1 MQTER
6 EVRNMRAK
14 SMNHLSVK
22 ALEKLYQ
29 YGYYETAKYRY
40 SYNYDKDK
48 IYRIEK
54 KMLGTTEA
62 FDPENWIEQ

>member
-1 MQTER
+1 
-6 EVRNMRAK
+6 MRAK

-22 ALEKLYQ
+22 ALKKLYE
-29 YGYYETAKYRY
+29 YGHYETAKYRY
-40 SYNYDKDK
+40 SYDYDEDK

-62 FDPENWIEQ
+62 LDPENWIEQ

>member
-1 MQTER
+1 
-6 EVRNMRAK
+6 MRAK

-29 YGYYETAKYRY
+29 YGHYETAKYGY
-40 SYNYDKDK
+40 SYDYDEDK

-54 KMLGTTEA
+54 KMLGNFIFA
-62 FDPENWIEQ
+62 VS

>member
-22 ALEKLYQ
+22 ALEKLCQ
-29 YGYYETAKYRY
+29 YGHYETAKYGY
-40 SYNYDKDK
+40 SYDYDEDK
-48 IYRIEK
+48 IYRF
-54 KMLGTTEA
+54 LS
-62 FDPENWIEQ
+62 

>member
-22 ALEKLYQ
+22 ALEKLYE
-29 YGYYETAKYRY
+29 YGHYETAKYRY
-40 SYNYDKDK
+40 SYDYDEDK

-62 FDPENWIEQ
+62 IDPENWIEQ